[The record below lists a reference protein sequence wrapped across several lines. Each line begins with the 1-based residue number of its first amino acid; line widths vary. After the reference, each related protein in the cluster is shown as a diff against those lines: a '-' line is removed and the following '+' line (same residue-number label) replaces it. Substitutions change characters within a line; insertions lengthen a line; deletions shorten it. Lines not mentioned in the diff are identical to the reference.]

1 MLCCKDRQPL
11 LLRCLSLFLSYKGR
25 LGTASESIY
34 GPHMVNHTSFLPNI
48 RSIVLKITNFRHR
61 ISPGNMSL
69 CHKDMSSL
77 LLECFQP
84 FLRCITMIVSASDS
98 ICVRSP
104 HCPHRLL
111 SNTYTLHCSANLP
124 NLGPK
129 IGPGNVVL
137 CCKDIHELL
146 HKEVFVIFP

>member
-11 LLRCLSLFLSYKGR
+11 LLRCLSFFLSYKGR

-111 SNTYTLHCSANLP
+111 SNIHSTVPQIYLS

-146 HKEVFVIFP
+146 PK